1 MELTATEPGPSV
13 LERQSK
19 PLEYDERVFAEWENQ
34 RSHRLYVLNTG
45 VGSIS
50 IRQAK
55 VIEELESPIDD
66 YLFWSCTVSSG

>member
-13 LERQSK
+13 WEGQSK
-19 PLEYDERVFAEWENQ
+19 PLEYDEWVFAEWENQ

-50 IRQAK
+50 IRQAE
-55 VIEELESPIDD
+55 VIEELESSIDD
-66 YLFWSCTVSSG
+66 YLFWGCTVSSG